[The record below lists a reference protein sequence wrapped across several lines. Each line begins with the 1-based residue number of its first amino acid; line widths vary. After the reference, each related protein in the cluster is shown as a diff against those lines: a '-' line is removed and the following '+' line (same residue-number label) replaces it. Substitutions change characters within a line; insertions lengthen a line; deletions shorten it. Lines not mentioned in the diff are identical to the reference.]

1 MLSSPLQMSQI
12 AYDISNENRSLLSR
26 QVNAIHDVFQ
36 GFCLSLRPVLRA
48 NTDQGTV
55 QGYIA
60 VSLNEI

>member
-12 AYDISNENRSLLSR
+12 AYDISNHRSLLSR

-55 QGYIA
+55 QGYTA

>member
-12 AYDISNENRSLLSR
+12 AYDISNENRSLLFR

-36 GFCLSLRPVLRA
+36 GFRPSLRPVMRA
-48 NTDQGTV
+48 NTDQGTE